1 MWMLKYVSC
10 LLDSHDYKGIRWQN
24 SPYQYCVRC
33 GTVKNM
39 EIAHKHYNWV
49 PGKSRAY

>member
-10 LLDSHDYKGIRWQN
+10 LLDSHDYKDMRWQN
-24 SPYQYCVRC
+24 SPYQYCLRC
-33 GTVKNM
+33 GAVKSM
-39 EIAHKHYNWV
+39 EVPHKHYSWV